1 MSKKT
6 KLLVAGLVAGFACG
20 ASASGKAPTVT
31 LGGSLDTQFG
41 TKTEKNEFK
50 SNASG
55 QKLSTSGI
63 VNDTSVHVK
72 VDGAAHGMKY
82 GGMIKVNADTSNSK
96 VGEGSVAHQTM
107 MYVESSM
114 GKLEAGSYTGAYD
127 AMKVSGAS
135 LARATGGIDG
145 DWRFWANTDV
155 DGSYTAVTGAGINS
169 LIVSPTLPTAMDKSY
184 SANASKVT
192 YYSPIFAG
200 FRLGVSYTPDTQQ
213 HGTVTN
219 LKGLTKD
226 YVTLSDASNQALN
239 YKNVFQGGLSYKG
252 KFDKV
257 GFRFSAL
264 GEAGSAKKGLTGIG
278 THLSRHDLRAWELGA
293 KVSYMGF
300 GLAGSYGD
308 WGKSGLAKS
317 LTAGDVTTSINGAK
331 SGKYWTAGA
340 NYVHHNYGVSFG
352 YMNSENGGF
361 ALNTAATPKA
371 YSPVKGKASV
381 YSFGADYKVAPGFM
395 PYAEISMFDLKDKT
409 RDAAGKNKGTVFL
422 AGSKLEF

>member
-41 TKTEKNEFK
+41 TKTEKNAFK
-50 SNASG
+50 SNSSG

-82 GGMIKVNADTSNSK
+82 GGMIKVNADTSDTK
-96 VGEGSVAHQTM
+96 VGENSVAHQTM

-145 DWRFWANTDV
+145 DWKFWANTDV
-155 DGSYTAVTGAGINS
+155 DGGVNPATGAGVNS

-200 FRLGVSYTPDTQQ
+200 FRLGVSYTPDTNQ

-219 LKGLTKD
+219 LRAVAKNFGPDLNTI
-226 YVTLSDASNQALN
+226 SNQTRS

-264 GEAGSAKKGLTGIG
+264 GEAGTAKKVALVGSNTAD
-278 THLSRHDLRAWELGA
+278 RHDLRAWELGA
-293 KVSYMGF
+293 RVSYMGF

-308 WGKSGLAKS
+308 WGKSGLAKDI
-317 LTAGDVTTSINGAK
+317 TDAVGVTTAVSGAK

-340 NYVHHNYGVSFG
+340 NYVYNNYGVSFG

-361 ALNTAATPKA
+361 GSNLVTKT
-371 YSPVKGKASV
+371 YSPLKGKANV

-409 RDAAGKNKGTVFL
+409 RDVAGKNKGTVFL
-422 AGSKLEF
+422 TGSKLEF